1 MVSCNAQFNII
12 GFVASLCATNITR
25 YIDICIMN
33 FFSDMLVLVS
43 WESIVYADNYTLVCL
58 LYTEAAFSQSA
69 CLLARV
75 PVECVNIF
83 TVNVGCN

>member
-1 MVSCNAQFNII
+1 MHNLTLYDLLPVSVQQI
-12 GFVASLCATNITR
+12 LL
-25 YIDICIMN
+25 DIMN
-33 FFSDMLVLVS
+33 FFSEMLVLVS
-43 WESIVYADNYTLVCL
+43 WESIVYADNYVLVLVCVCL

-83 TVNVGCN
+83 TVNVGCD

>member
-1 MVSCNAQFNII
+1 M
-12 GFVASLCATNITR
+12 
-25 YIDICIMN
+25 
-33 FFSDMLVLVS
+33 
-43 WESIVYADNYTLVCL
+43 YADNYMLVCVSL

-83 TVNVGCN
+83 TVNVGCD